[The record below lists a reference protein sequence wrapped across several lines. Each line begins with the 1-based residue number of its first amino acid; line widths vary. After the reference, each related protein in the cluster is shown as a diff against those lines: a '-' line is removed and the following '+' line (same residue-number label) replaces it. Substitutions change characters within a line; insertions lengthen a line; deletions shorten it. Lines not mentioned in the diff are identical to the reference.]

1 MFAIMTIQAAIQ
13 YSIEQLKII
22 YKEGEAIAIT
32 NLVIENLTTFR
43 LTDGHYEKE
52 KTFSP
57 EQVSHLNNI
66 LERLLTHEPVQ
77 YVLNESWFYSFK
89 FYVDRN
95 VLIPRSE
102 TEELVEWIIADC
114 KSPTD
119 DLKILDIG
127 TGSGC
132 IPITL
137 KKELQKPKVWSCDIS
152 EEALQVAKKNTVE
165 LDTDINFLQLNF
177 LDKQQWQRLP
187 RFDLI
192 VSNPPYV
199 PEKDKVE
206 MKNNVLEYEPAT
218 ALFVPDNN
226 PLVFYI
232 AIAEFG
238 KTHLNK
244 KGNIYLE
251 IHESLGEAI
260 IKLFRE
266 NGYATVLKKDMQGKD
281 RMIKAA
287 LS

>member
-1 MFAIMTIQAAIQ
+1 MFALMTIQTAIQ
-13 YSIEQLKII
+13 YSIKQLKMI

-32 NLVIENLTTFR
+32 NLVMENLTGFR
-43 LTDGHYEKE
+43 LTDGDYKKE
-52 KTFSP
+52 KIFSP
-57 EQVSHLNNI
+57 EQVAHFNTI

-77 YVLNESWFYSFK
+77 YVLNEAWFYGFK

-95 VLIPRSE
+95 VLIPRQE
-102 TEELVEWIIADC
+102 TEELVEWIIADY
-114 KSPTD
+114 KFPID

-137 KKELQKPKVWSCDIS
+137 KRVLQKTEAWSCDIC

-165 LDTDINFLQLNF
+165 LDTDINLLQLDF

-199 PEKDKVE
+199 PEKDKKE
-206 MKNNVLEYEPAT
+206 MKNNVLQYEPAT

-244 KGNIYLE
+244 KGSIYLE

-266 NGYATVLKKDMQGKD
+266 NGYTTTLKKDMQGKD
-281 RMIKAA
+281 RMINAA

>member
-95 VLIPRSE
+95 VLIPRPE

-114 KSPTD
+114 KFPTD

-206 MKNNVLEYEPAT
+206 MKNVTGSMRISDETVFLRNIRANTLDGAMMINGIYST
-218 ALFVPDNN
+218 KLDQKKPDIS
-226 PLVFYI
+226 LTYDLQGLDVQKTFYAFNTI
-232 AIAEFG
+232 Q
-238 KTHLNK
+238 K
-244 KGNIYLE
+244 
-251 IHESLGEAI
+251 
-260 IKLFRE
+260 
-266 NGYATVLKKDMQGKD
+266 
-281 RMIKAA
+281 
-287 LS
+287 